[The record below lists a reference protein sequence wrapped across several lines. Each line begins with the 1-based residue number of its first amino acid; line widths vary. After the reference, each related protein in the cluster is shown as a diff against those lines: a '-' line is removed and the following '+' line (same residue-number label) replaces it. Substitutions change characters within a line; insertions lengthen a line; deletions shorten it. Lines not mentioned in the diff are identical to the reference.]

1 MKVLKSV
8 LAVSLALATCGA
20 AIASDGGAGMINGRH
35 DFVNRSNFLGAQAG
49 GPGVK
54 VGLCTYCHTPH
65 SAVTTALLWNRNAVE
80 QVYTWDETLTS
91 AGTPYASIDSG
102 PIKTYKG
109 PSVKCLACHDASVAI
124 GDVAWYKGKANASYN
139 SFKVGEK
146 PTNYDGLNF
155 YESDSR
161 PQFIIG
167 SGGLMKGNHPVAMP
181 YPTVPGAVYNDVTS
195 NASKHDYRTASEAH
209 QVSTTT
215 VGGGKEG
222 GTGKYRV
229 VAGAANSYIKLYQ
242 QDGSL
247 SPTSG
252 FSDAEAGNTGIECSS
267 CHDPHNKQTSD
278 DWMLRGKAQGSTVED
293 GYICVQC
300 HSKGDAVSGTVGTP
314 AL

>member
-49 GPGVK
+49 GPGVT

-65 SAVTTALLWNRNAVE
+65 SAVTTALLWNRRAVAT
-80 QVYTWDETLTS
+80 VYTWDEAKTS
-91 AGTPYASIDSG
+91 AGTPYAEIEG
-102 PIKTYKG
+102 VTNKG

-124 GDVAWYKGKANASYN
+124 GDVAWYKGKDNVVYN
-139 SFKVGEK
+139 SFKVGDQ
-146 PTNYDGLNF
+146 PTDYDGVTF
-155 YESDSR
+155 AETAAR
-161 PQFIIG
+161 PQFVIG
-167 SGGLMKGNHPVAMP
+167 SGGALGMKGNHPVAMP
-181 YPTVPGAVYNDVTS
+181 YPDQPDASYGGVTS
-195 NASKHDYRTASEAH
+195 QAVVADYRAPADAH
-209 QVSTTT
+209 QVSPTT

-229 VAGAANSYIKLYQ
+229 IAGAENSYVKLYQ
-242 QDGSL
+242 QVGTNA
-247 SPTSG
+247 PVAG
-252 FSDAEAGNTGIECSS
+252 VAAGNTGIECSS
-267 CHDPHNKQTSD
+267 CHDPHNKQTVD
-278 DWMLRGKAQGSTVED
+278 DWMLRGKAQGSSVAD